1 MFGVPLCS
9 IGLLLVALIHT
20 AVTKS
25 QLVMGGVGHSV
36 ILPCV
41 SPLDGSCSDIRWYHH
56 STQGVTTLV
65 ADIPR
70 REAANSGRFNIL
82 SNCSLHINN
91 ITEVDVGGYG
101 CSKDVK
107 ETQYLS
113 LITESSLLR
122 SDLLP
127 GANVT
132 LSCHLNTFEGPG
144 WCDTPL
150 YQGVS
155 LKWQD
160 DNRPDYILAEQR
172 ISRCEVRLNVII
184 QRGSRFSCL
193 ALVNRQVQNR
203 VEFPIPIR
211 DGDAGCCQVIGRVIA
226 VAVVSCAMTVVL
238 ALILVKKKKRKPN
251 DQLAACPEYT
261 GLLYCNKY

>member
-9 IGLLLVALIHT
+9 IGLLLVALIHTGKDNEHNLLYNVISNWRYNIQYIVCFLISVTFCLQILT

-113 LITESSLLR
+113 LITGE
-122 SDLLP
+122 
-127 GANVT
+127 
-132 LSCHLNTFEGPG
+132 
-144 WCDTPL
+144 
-150 YQGVS
+150 
-155 LKWQD
+155 
-160 DNRPDYILAEQR
+160 
-172 ISRCEVRLNVII
+172 
-184 QRGSRFSCL
+184 
-193 ALVNRQVQNR
+193 
-203 VEFPIPIR
+203 
-211 DGDAGCCQVIGRVIA
+211 
-226 VAVVSCAMTVVL
+226 
-238 ALILVKKKKRKPN
+238 
-251 DQLAACPEYT
+251 
-261 GLLYCNKY
+261 

>member
-25 QLVMGGVGHSV
+25 HHVMGGVGHSV

-65 ADIPR
+65 ARIPR

-82 SNCSLHINN
+82 SNCFLRINN

-101 CSKDVK
+101 CSKDVN

-113 LITESSLLR
+113 LITDSSLLR

-127 GANVT
+127 GANIT
-132 LSCHLNTFEGPG
+132 LSCNLNTFEGPG
-144 WCDTPL
+144 WCFSPL
-150 YQGVS
+150 YQGMS

-160 DNRPDYILAEQR
+160 DNRPDYMLAEQR
-172 ISRCEVRLNVII
+172 TSKCAVRLNVIL

-203 VEFPIPIR
+203 VQFPVRIR
-211 DGDAGCCQVIGRVIA
+211 DGDGGNSEVIGRVIA
-226 VAVVSCAMTVVL
+226 VTVVSCAMTVVL
-238 ALILVKKKKRKPN
+238 ALILVKKRKPN
-251 DQLAACPEYT
+251 DQLAARPECT
-261 GLLYCNKY
+261 GR